1 MSFDGTQTIYT
12 CTSTAGQISSTLARH
27 DEPVSFRAVGLK
39 ISSVEY
45 LNSSAISLTAEY
57 LRSAESGGPA
67 YVTLERNAVFDS
79 ENNGNSE
86 KTFVVSEGNE
96 ASETV
101 STLSLC
107 RVGLVSVSCWS
118 CVGLVSV
125 SCRSMA

>member
-1 MSFDGTQTIYT
+1 MMILKLSD
-12 CTSTAGQISSTLARH
+12 
-27 DEPVSFRAVGLK
+27 AVGLK

-57 LRSAESGGPA
+57 LASAESGGPA

-86 KTFVVSEGNE
+86 KTFVVSEGSE

-101 STLSLC
+101 STLCLC
-107 RVGLVSVSCWS
+107 RVGLVYLKSGR
-118 CVGLVSV
+118 VGLVSV